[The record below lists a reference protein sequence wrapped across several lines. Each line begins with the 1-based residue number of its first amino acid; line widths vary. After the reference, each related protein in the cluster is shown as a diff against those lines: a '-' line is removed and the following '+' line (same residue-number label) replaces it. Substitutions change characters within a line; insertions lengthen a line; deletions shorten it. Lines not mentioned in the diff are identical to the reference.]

1 MEVSQNKL
9 KIELPYDPAVS
20 PTYGHHLVFVK
31 GQWGMGE
38 GVGRVGGGGRKERV
52 GGWD

>member
-20 PTYGHHLVFVK
+20 PTSGHHLVLAK
-31 GQWGMGE
+31 GQWGVGE
-38 GVGRVGGGGRKERV
+38 GVGRVGGGGGKERV